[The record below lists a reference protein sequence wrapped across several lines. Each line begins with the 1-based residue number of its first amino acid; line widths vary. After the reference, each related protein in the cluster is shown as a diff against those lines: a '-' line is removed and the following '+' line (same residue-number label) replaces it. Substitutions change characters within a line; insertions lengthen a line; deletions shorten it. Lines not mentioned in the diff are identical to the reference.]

1 MALTY
6 RDWRKTR
13 RIAGIVVE
21 AVIENIPNTIQEN
34 CRHILRGLIVLA
46 PITHPQNLNVAE
58 AAYSEEVLTKRST
71 SATRP
76 LSPRLLFIASCSRPV
91 FVATLCVKRPHLDPH
106 RR

>member
-58 AAYSEEVLTKRST
+58 AAFSEEVLTKRST

-91 FVATLCVKRPHLDPH
+91 FVATLCVNRPHLDPH